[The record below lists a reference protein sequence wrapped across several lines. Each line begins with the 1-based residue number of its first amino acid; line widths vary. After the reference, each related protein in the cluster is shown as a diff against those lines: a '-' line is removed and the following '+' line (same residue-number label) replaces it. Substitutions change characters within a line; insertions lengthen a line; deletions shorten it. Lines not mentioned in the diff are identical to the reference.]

1 MKRRIRVLAVLLSAA
16 MFAGACQAE
25 PQKTEEEKKIEKE
38 QNIVKEEKEYQ
49 AKLNLIQPS
58 AYSNAD
64 GLKLEKGSYISIIG
78 KAKGNDYWDEVE
90 KGALQAAADINEQ
103 LGYEGKDKI
112 KVTYSAP
119 DTADDVDEQ
128 VNILDEELAR
138 YPIAVGIAIADAKAC
153 EVQFDLATDSEIPV
167 VAFDSGSDY
176 QGVMATVSTD
186 NEAAAKEAAVKL
198 AEEIG
203 DEGEI
208 ILFVQDSKSKA
219 ALLREKGIT
228 EEIQTNHPNI
238 SIVNVYHMD
247 QLEEMQ
253 KIVADEINAGTY
265 QIDKEETGEDAA
277 DGAEREKVTPESITE
292 EQVIDYILAKHPNI
306 KGCLATN
313 EGSLLLALDGL
324 ERNAM
329 NTVKVVGFDASEKE
343 VQALSD
349 GKVTGLIAQN
359 PFGMGYATVVAAAR
373 AALNMGNE
381 AVVNTGY
388 TWVTQEGLEEEAI
401 QKILY

>member
-1 MKRRIRVLAVLLSAA
+1 MT
-16 MFAGACQAE
+16 F
-25 PQKTEEEKKIEKE
+25 
-38 QNIVKEEKEYQ
+38 N
-49 AKLNLIQPS
+49 
-58 AYSNAD
+58 
-64 GLKLEKGSYISIIG
+64 
-78 KAKGNDYWDEVE
+78 
-90 KGALQAAADINEQ
+90 
-103 LGYEGKDKI
+103 
-112 KVTYSAP
+112 AP
-119 DTADDVDEQ
+119 DIADDVDEQ

-153 EVQFDLATDSEIPV
+153 EVQFDLATDSEIPI
-167 VAFDSGSDY
+167 VAYDSGSDY

-208 ILFVQDSKSKA
+208 VLFVQDSKSKA
-219 ALLREKGIT
+219 ALLREKAIT
-228 EEIQTNHPNI
+228 EEITANHPNI

-253 KIVADEINAGTY
+253 KTVADEINAGTY
-265 QIDKEETGEDAA
+265 QIEKEDAGENTAGEEEKEE
-277 DGAEREKVTPESITE
+277 VTPESITK
-292 EQVIDYILAKHPNI
+292 EQVVDYILAKHPNI

-324 ERNAM
+324 ARNEM
-329 NTVKVVGFDASEKE
+329 NEVKVVGFDVSKEE

-349 GKVTGLIAQN
+349 GKVAGLIAQN
-359 PFGMGYATVVAAAR
+359 PFGMGYATVIAAAR

-381 AVVNTGY
+381 AIVDTGY
-388 TWVTQEGLEEEAI
+388 TWVTQEELEDENI

>member
-1 MKRRIRVLAVLLSAA
+1 
-16 MFAGACQAE
+16 
-25 PQKTEEEKKIEKE
+25 
-38 QNIVKEEKEYQ
+38 
-49 AKLNLIQPS
+49 
-58 AYSNAD
+58 
-64 GLKLEKGSYISIIG
+64 
-78 KAKGNDYWDEVE
+78 
-90 KGALQAAADINEQ
+90 
-103 LGYEGKDKI
+103 
-112 KVTYSAP
+112 
-119 DTADDVDEQ
+119 
-128 VNILDEELAR
+128 
-138 YPIAVGIAIADAKAC
+138 
-153 EVQFDLATDSEIPV
+153 
-167 VAFDSGSDY
+167 
-176 QGVMATVSTD
+176 
-186 NEAAAKEAAVKL
+186 
-198 AEEIG
+198 
-203 DEGEI
+203 
-208 ILFVQDSKSKA
+208 
-219 ALLREKGIT
+219 
-228 EEIQTNHPNI
+228 
-238 SIVNVYHMD
+238 MD

-329 NTVKVVGFDASEKE
+329 NTVKVVGFDASETE

-388 TWVTQEGLEEEAI
+388 TWVTQEGLEEEPI

>member
-1 MKRRIRVLAVLLSAA
+1 MKKRIRIMAVLLSAA
-16 MFAGACQAE
+16 MLVSACQAS
-25 PQKTEEEKKIEKE
+25 PQKTEEEKKIEQE

-49 AKLNLIQPS
+49 RKLDLIQPS
-58 AYSNAD
+58 AYSNAE

-78 KAKGNDYWDEVE
+78 KAKGNDYWSEVE
-90 KGALQAAADINEQ
+90 KGVIQAAADINEK
-103 LGYEGKDKI
+103 LGYEGKDKV
-112 KVTYSAP
+112 KVTFNAP
-119 DTADDVDEQ
+119 DIADDVDEQ

-153 EVQFDLATDSEIPV
+153 EVQFDLATDSEIPI
-167 VAFDSGSDY
+167 VAYDSGSDY

-208 ILFVQDSKSKA
+208 VLFVQDSKSKA
-219 ALLREKGIT
+219 ALLREKAIT
-228 EEIQTNHPNI
+228 EEITANHPNI

-253 KIVADEINAGTY
+253 KTVADEINAGTY
-265 QIDKEETGEDAA
+265 QIEKEDAGENTAGEEEKEE
-277 DGAEREKVTPESITE
+277 VTPESITK
-292 EQVIDYILAKHPNI
+292 EQVVDYILAKHPNI

-324 ERNAM
+324 ARNEM
-329 NTVKVVGFDASEKE
+329 NEVKVVGFDVSKEE

-349 GKVTGLIAQN
+349 GKVAGLIAQN
-359 PFGMGYATVVAAAR
+359 PFGMGYATVIAAAR

-381 AVVNTGY
+381 AIVDTGY
-388 TWVTQEGLEEEAI
+388 TWVTQEELEDENI

>member
-186 NEAAAKEAAVKL
+186 NE
-198 AEEIG
+198 
-203 DEGEI
+203 
-208 ILFVQDSKSKA
+208 
-219 ALLREKGIT
+219 
-228 EEIQTNHPNI
+228 
-238 SIVNVYHMD
+238 
-247 QLEEMQ
+247 
-253 KIVADEINAGTY
+253 
-265 QIDKEETGEDAA
+265 
-277 DGAEREKVTPESITE
+277 
-292 EQVIDYILAKHPNI
+292 
-306 KGCLATN
+306 
-313 EGSLLLALDGL
+313 
-324 ERNAM
+324 
-329 NTVKVVGFDASEKE
+329 
-343 VQALSD
+343 
-349 GKVTGLIAQN
+349 
-359 PFGMGYATVVAAAR
+359 
-373 AALNMGNE
+373 
-381 AVVNTGY
+381 
-388 TWVTQEGLEEEAI
+388 
-401 QKILY
+401 